1 MRSYEVFG
9 TIERIYSRAWYMK
22 KEEDLENAKGLIA
35 EFEEILNAEVRK

>member
-1 MRSYEVFG
+1 
-9 TIERIYSRAWYMK
+9 MK